1 MKLAPGESFNEQVAK
16 FKTCLQKFNRV
27 HSLTN
32 YDDLDAVVRD
42 SLSGANF
49 IPRYPRI
56 ACDIGSGAGFPGL
69 FLALALPLCEW
80 HLFEPNLKKA
90 AFLTYAKVSL
100 ALTNVK
106 IHAERVQDG
115 AKLRADLISSRALM
129 SARSLI
135 EICRGF
141 YDENTTFLLY
151 KGSGAEAEATEFCK
165 EFASARCEIFS
176 DENALKNRKFLVI
189 KGVK

>member
-1 MKLAPGESFNEQVAK
+1 VKLAPGESFNEQVAK
-16 FKTCLQKFNRV
+16 FKACLQKFNRV

-56 ACDIGSGAGFPGL
+56 GCDIGSGAGFPGL

-141 YDENTTFLLY
+141 YDQNTTFLLY
-151 KGSGAEAEATEFCK
+151 KGSGAEAEAEEFHK
-165 EFASARCEIFS
+165 EFTGARCEIFS

>member
-1 MKLAPGESFNEQVAK
+1 M
-16 FKTCLQKFNRV
+16 
-27 HSLTN
+27 
-32 YDDLDAVVRD
+32 RD

-49 IPRYPRI
+49 IPRYPHV
-56 ACDIGSGAGFPGL
+56 ACDIGSGAGFPGI

-80 HLFEPNLKKA
+80 HLFEPNQKKA

-100 ALTNVK
+100 ALANVK

-129 SARSLI
+129 SARSLV

-151 KGSGAEAEATEFCK
+151 KGSGAEMEAAEFRK
-165 EFASARCEIFS
+165 EFTSAHCEIFS
-176 DENALKNRKFLVI
+176 GENALKNRKFLVI

>member
-1 MKLAPGESFNEQVAK
+1 MKLTAGESFGEQVAK
-16 FKTCLQKFNRV
+16 FKACLQKFNRV

-56 ACDIGSGAGFPGL
+56 GCDIGSGAGFPGL

-100 ALTNVK
+100 ALANVK

-129 SARSLI
+129 SALNLV

-141 YDENTTFLLY
+141 YDQNTTFLLY
-151 KGSGAEAEATEFCK
+151 KGSGAEAEAEEFRK
-165 EFASARCEIFS
+165 EFASASCEIFS

>member
-1 MKLAPGESFNEQVAK
+1 MRQ
-16 FKTCLQKFNRV
+16 
-27 HSLTN
+27 
-32 YDDLDAVVRD
+32 
-42 SLSGANF
+42 
-49 IPRYPRI
+49 
-56 ACDIGSGAGFPGL
+56 GL

-80 HLFEPNLKKA
+80 HLFEPNQKKA

-100 ALTNVK
+100 ALANVK

-151 KGSGAEAEATEFCK
+151 KGSGAEAEAAEFRK
-165 EFASARCEIFS
+165 EFTGARCEIFS
-176 DENALKNRKFLVI
+176 GENALKNRKFLVI

>member
-1 MKLAPGESFNEQVAK
+1 M
-16 FKTCLQKFNRV
+16 
-27 HSLTN
+27 
-32 YDDLDAVVRD
+32 
-42 SLSGANF
+42 
-49 IPRYPRI
+49 
-56 ACDIGSGAGFPGL
+56 
-69 FLALALPLCEW
+69 ALALPLCEW
-80 HLFEPNLKKA
+80 HLFEPNQKKA

-100 ALTNVK
+100 ALANVK

-115 AKLRADLISSRALM
+115 AKLRTDLISSRALM

-151 KGSGAEAEATEFCK
+151 KGSGAEAEAEEFRK
-165 EFASARCEIFS
+165 EFTSARCEIFS
-176 DENALKNRKFLVI
+176 GENALKNRNFLVI

>member
-1 MKLAPGESFNEQVAK
+1 MKLTAGESFNEQVAK
-16 FKTCLQKFNRV
+16 FKACLQKFNRV

-80 HLFEPNLKKA
+80 HLFEPNQKKRR
-90 AFLTYAKVSL
+90 F
-100 ALTNVK
+100 
-106 IHAERVQDG
+106 
-115 AKLRADLISSRALM
+115 
-129 SARSLI
+129 
-135 EICRGF
+135 
-141 YDENTTFLLY
+141 
-151 KGSGAEAEATEFCK
+151 
-165 EFASARCEIFS
+165 
-176 DENALKNRKFLVI
+176 
-189 KGVK
+189 

>member
-1 MKLAPGESFNEQVAK
+1 MKLAPDEHFNEQVSK
-16 FKTCLQKFNRV
+16 FKACLQKFNRV

-49 IPRYPRI
+49 IPRYPHV
-56 ACDIGSGAGFPGL
+56 ACDIGSGAGFPGI
-69 FLALALPLCEW
+69 FLALAMPLCEW
-80 HLFEPNLKKA
+80 HLFEPNRKKA

-100 ALTNVK
+100 ALANVK

-115 AKLRADLISSRALM
+115 AKLCADLISSRALM
-129 SARSLI
+129 SARSLV

-141 YDENTTFLLY
+141 YDQNTMFLLY
-151 KGSGAEAEATEFCK
+151 KGSGAETEAAEFHK
-165 EFASARCEIFS
+165 EFTSARCEIFS
-176 DENALKNRKFLVI
+176 DENALKNRNFLVI